1 MKDDKIII
9 MIFFIIDIDGCTF
22 ISWKTKNLMVLSVS
36 MSFGVKTTFIVKVVL
51 MLEKIFFCC
60 C

>member
-22 ISWKTKNLMVLSVS
+22 ISWETKNLMVLSVS
-36 MSFGVKTTFIVKVVL
+36 MSFGVETTFIVKVVL
-51 MLEKIFFCC
+51 MLEEIFFCC